1 MRDESVNGRGDCR
14 SRADRQG
21 DVERLAVIEV
31 ASWRRDDP
39 EGNVARHHDRVLRG
53 LAQWCPYV
61 EMIAFGVIAFPTRG
75 PSRYLGGEAAMLS
88 DLHVLLDELAVP
100 TPRVGIS
107 DGLFAAMAAARRGV
121 VVPHEQA
128 EFFRRQLPVEELGD
142 SRFADL
148 ARRLGL
154 HRVGDVA
161 DLPRERVTERFTR
174 EVLHRYAV
182 ARGERDDLPAVR
194 DPHAARRLRE
204 VRGEEEA
211 ATGQMSFFGDKTD
224 LDRRAAAV
232 ALRVTRRL
240 DAHAVWVATRG
251 AGRDPFTAGWCRP
264 FTAPLPP
271 PVSDAPWPG
280 HLPGPAPAVILRHPV
295 EVRLAD
301 EHGEAVTVT
310 SRGFFSRP
318 PRLMTV
324 GRGPSRQIV
333 SAAGPWPEESRW
345 WSQLRRRAH
354 VQVISEGNCAWWL
367 MAEQHRW
374 WLAGIYD

>member
-1 MRDESVNGRGDCR
+1 MHDVSVNGHGDCR
-14 SRADRQG
+14 WRADRRG
-21 DVERLAVIEV
+21 DVDRLAVIEV

-39 EGNVARHHDRVLRG
+39 EGDIARHHDRVLRG

-75 PSRYLGGEAAMLS
+75 PSRYLGGEAAMLT
-88 DLHVLLDELAVP
+88 DLHALLDELSVP
-100 TPRVGIS
+100 APCVGIGE
-107 DGLFAAMAAARRGV
+107 GLFAAMAAATRGV
-121 VVPHEQA
+121 VVPREQG
-128 EFFRRQLPVEELGD
+128 ELFRRQLPVEELGD

-148 ARRLGL
+148 AHLLGL

-174 EVLHRYAV
+174 DVIHRYAV
-182 ARGERDDLPAVR
+182 ARGDRDDLPAVR
-194 DPHAARRLRE
+194 DSHAARRLRE

-211 ATGQMSFFGDKTD
+211 STGQMSFFGDRTD

-240 DAHAVWVATRG
+240 DPHAVWGASRG
-251 AGRDPFTAGWCRP
+251 VGRDPFAAGWCRP
-264 FTAPLPP
+264 FTAPAPP
-271 PVSDAPWPG
+271 TVTNGPWPG
-280 HLPGPAPAVILRHPV
+280 YLPGPAPAVILRHPV
-295 EVRLAD
+295 EVRLTD
-301 EHGEAVTVT
+301 DKGESVTVT
-310 SRGFFSRP
+310 SRGFFSRA
-318 PRLMTV
+318 PRQMTV
-324 GRGPSRQIV
+324 GRGPSRRVI

-345 WSQLRRRAH
+345 WSELRRRAH